1 VKRQIYFL
9 ICNIVAFLIIIQ
21 VIEAYGN
28 IIAVESAEDPILRI
42 FGLTIMFIIGTYV
55 EYRLLKLDDGE
66 IQLRRK
72 ELLKPVL
79 KVNLVT
85 YPFTQILAYIV
96 YIYISPFFWCYILI
110 IEIAVILIEWQ
121 LLRIILHKKN
131 DQIPSKKILIQMIK
145 VNFVSFLVGLIAFLP
160 HSFLP

>member
-1 VKRQIYFL
+1 MKRQIYFL

-28 IIAVESAEDPILRI
+28 PIAVESAEDPNLRI

-110 IEIAVILIEWQ
+110 IEIAVILI
-121 LLRIILHKKN
+121 
-131 DQIPSKKILIQMIK
+131 
-145 VNFVSFLVGLIAFLP
+145 
-160 HSFLP
+160 